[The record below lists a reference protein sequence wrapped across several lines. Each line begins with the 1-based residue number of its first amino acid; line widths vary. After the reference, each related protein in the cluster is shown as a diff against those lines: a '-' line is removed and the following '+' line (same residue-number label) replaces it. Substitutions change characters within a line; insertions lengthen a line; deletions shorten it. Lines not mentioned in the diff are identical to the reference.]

1 MKKSYLAISLLAP
14 LAAQAAYG
22 AKKVK
27 TTVDPNRPNV
37 IIILADD
44 LGYGDLGCYG
54 AKNVNTPMSTGS
66 QVRAYVS
73 PTHMLSLPQVHR
85 HATLYLRANTHGDV
99 PILTS
104 HREMP
109 A

>member
-54 AKNVNTPMSTGS
+54 AKNVKTPNVDRLASQGIRFTDTHAIAATSTPS
-66 QVRAYVS
+66 
-73 PTHMLSLPQVHR
+73 
-85 HATLYLRANTHGDV
+85 RANTHGDV

-104 HREMP
+104 HRAMP